1 MSQGLS
7 LRHVSWKTPAV
18 LIGLAVLFC
27 LAATGLLVGL
37 MLGIRS
43 AAELVLAAY
52 VVAFAEVVA
61 VSLLLS
67 PFNALTRA
75 SLIAATVIL
84 FAAAGASWLLR
95 GAPRRSR
102 PDVREAFAA
111 WPVRVLA
118 LVVALALAYVVALIV
133 GTPPNGWDPLNYHL
147 ARAAFWLQ
155 AQHIG
160 YIPHAYDERLNFN
173 PPNGEIGMS
182 FALGVTRDESAAGF
196 VQFFAALA
204 GAVAVFAL
212 ARRLAVSRAQALFGG
227 LLFLTLPI
235 VLLQSSGAKNDLIVA
250 SFILA
255 ACVFLRG
262 SSRGSIALASLATAL
277 ALGTKFTGAYA
288 LPILVGLALVAFPRK
303 EQLSRCLW
311 LATGALVGAYWYVVN
326 AKETGHF
333 LGDQSNAGTLTAPL
347 HPRENLLT
355 AYGDAVD
362 TLDVSGTQGRD
373 LLLYVGAAAV
383 AAIAAAVSS
392 QRRREALV
400 IGLVTLSPIALLA
413 ASTQIGRPTLLRFY
427 DFLGKPDGYLAV
439 GDAVASS
446 PRTASDTASWF
457 GPLGFLFVVAVGVG
471 ALALAR
477 RRALG
482 RAVALAAGAPFIWFV
497 LVSLTLT
504 YHPWQGRFFI
514 PAVGLSAALWGV
526 SLRHPALAWSAV
538 ALAAVT
544 TFLCLDHYV
553 EKPARSVWSESRWQ
567 VQSQHDPAV
576 GPLFRFVDEHVP
588 AHDAI
593 AIALGPNEF
602 SFPLFGPKLTRRV
615 ELIPSASTRWL
626 FADAER
632 SAQVDTTCWQ
642 KRLQTQRGAV
652 FERKPG
658 CA

>member
-227 LLFLTLPI
+227 
-235 VLLQSSGAKNDLIVA
+235 
-250 SFILA
+250 
-255 ACVFLRG
+255 
-262 SSRGSIALASLATAL
+262 
-277 ALGTKFTGAYA
+277 
-288 LPILVGLALVAFPRK
+288 
-303 EQLSRCLW
+303 
-311 LATGALVGAYWYVVN
+311 
-326 AKETGHF
+326 
-333 LGDQSNAGTLTAPL
+333 
-347 HPRENLLT
+347 
-355 AYGDAVD
+355 
-362 TLDVSGTQGRD
+362 
-373 LLLYVGAAAV
+373 
-383 AAIAAAVSS
+383 
-392 QRRREALV
+392 
-400 IGLVTLSPIALLA
+400 
-413 ASTQIGRPTLLRFY
+413 
-427 DFLGKPDGYLAV
+427 
-439 GDAVASS
+439 
-446 PRTASDTASWF
+446 
-457 GPLGFLFVVAVGVG
+457 
-471 ALALAR
+471 
-477 RRALG
+477 
-482 RAVALAAGAPFIWFV
+482 
-497 LVSLTLT
+497 
-504 YHPWQGRFFI
+504 
-514 PAVGLSAALWGV
+514 
-526 SLRHPALAWSAV
+526 
-538 ALAAVT
+538 
-544 TFLCLDHYV
+544 
-553 EKPARSVWSESRWQ
+553 
-567 VQSQHDPAV
+567 
-576 GPLFRFVDEHVP
+576 
-588 AHDAI
+588 
-593 AIALGPNEF
+593 
-602 SFPLFGPKLTRRV
+602 
-615 ELIPSASTRWL
+615 
-626 FADAER
+626 
-632 SAQVDTTCWQ
+632 
-642 KRLQTQRGAV
+642 
-652 FERKPG
+652 
-658 CA
+658 